1 MNERATLERNPTGAD
16 RIGFYG
22 KLPSHGDFVS
32 MGLGR
37 SLQSALD
44 TWLQAG
50 MQAAQQELGE
60 EWERRFRLMPA
71 WRFIVERGLWG
82 SSTVA
87 GVLLPSLDRVGRSFP
102 LVIAAQLHGFS
113 EHPRQLY
120 LDDTWFTAAE
130 AIAESS
136 ANRDFDINQF
146 TASLKRLRSLR
157 PADLAEN
164 ETLQDRAS
172 SRGTIWWHIDPDE
185 RRAKGFGVSGAPEPA
200 HFAKLLRESSSVVSP
215 PPRSET
221 PPIPPSVIVEP
232 HHHSLVLRH
241 SHATHPG
248 TRLTV
253 NADALLVSETPS
265 LFAVADGVGDSNAAA
280 EVGKIAVHVL
290 AEATKQQTIEA
301 LVQEVKGKLGRAHG
315 LLQSAHHSQDRE
327 PSAASIVALATFD
340 DRCALLWVG
349 DARCYLRRDGM
360 MRCLTR
366 DHVEIGLRRTLSRA
380 IGLRGHLVPEV
391 LFGGL
396 QAGDRLLLCSAALP
410 SAVPERSIAEIL
422 LSAKIEKAADILV
435 QEGLIANCR
444 DNLSAIVI
452 DVTTDDA

>member
-1 MNERATLERNPTGAD
+1 MNERATLERNPAEAD
-16 RIGFYG
+16 RIGFFG

-32 MGLGR
+32 MGFGR
-37 SLQSALD
+37 NLQSALD
-44 TWLQAG
+44 AWLQAG
-50 MQAAQQELGE
+50 LQAVQQELGE
-60 EWERRFRLMPA
+60 DWERRFRLMPA
-71 WRFIVERGLWG
+71 WRFIIEHGLWG
-82 SSTVA
+82 PATIA

-102 LVIAAQLHGFS
+102 LVIATQLHGFA

-120 LDDTWFTAAE
+120 LDGTWFTAVE

-136 ANRDFDINQF
+136 AKRDFDINHF
-146 TASLKRLRSLR
+146 TTSLKRLRSLR

-164 ETLQDRAS
+164 EILQDRAS
-172 SRGTIWWHIDPDE
+172 SRGTIWWRIDPE
-185 RRAKGFGVSGAPEPA
+185 EQRAKGFGVSGAPEPE
-200 HFAKLLRESSSVVSP
+200 HFPKLLHDNSP
-215 PPRSET
+215 AATAAARPET
-221 PPIPPSVIVEP
+221 AATPGPVIVEP
-232 HHHSLVLRH
+232 QPPLVLRH
-241 SHATHPG
+241 SHATHVG

-280 EVGKIAVHVL
+280 EAGKIAVHVL
-290 AEATKQQTIEA
+290 AETAKQQTIEA

-315 LLQSAHHSQDRE
+315 LLQSAYHSENRE
-327 PSAASIVALATFD
+327 PSAASIVVLATL
-340 DRCALLWVG
+340 RESCTLLWVG
-349 DARCYLRRDGM
+349 DARCYLLRDGM

-391 LFGGL
+391 LSGGL
-396 QAGDRLLLCSAALP
+396 QTGDRLLLCSAPLP
-410 SAVPERSIAEIL
+410 GAVPERSIAEIL

-452 DVTTDDA
+452 DVKTDER

>member
-1 MNERATLERNPTGAD
+1 MNERATLERNPAEAD
-16 RIGFYG
+16 RIGFFG

-37 SLQSALD
+37 NLQSALD
-44 TWLQAG
+44 AWLQAG
-50 MQAAQQELGE
+50 LQAVQQELGE
-60 EWERRFRLMPA
+60 DWERRFRTMPA

-82 SSTVA
+82 PATIA

-102 LVIAAQLHGFS
+102 LVIAAQLHDFT

-136 ANRDFDINQF
+136 AKRDFDINRF
-146 TASLKRLRSLR
+146 TASLKRLRTLR

-164 ETLQDRAS
+164 EILQENGS
-172 SRGTIWWHIDPDE
+172 SRGTLWWRISSEE
-185 RRAKGFGVSGAPEPA
+185 RRAGGFRVSGAPEPE
-200 HFAKLLRESSSVVSP
+200 HFPKLLHDNSP
-215 PPRSET
+215 VASAAPRPET
-221 PPIPPSVIVEP
+221 TPRPVIVEP
-232 HHHSLVLRH
+232 HHSLVLRH
-241 SHATHPG
+241 SHATHAG
-248 TRLTV
+248 TRLSV
-253 NADALLVSETPS
+253 NADALLVSEAPS
-265 LFAVADGVGDSNAAA
+265 LFAVADGVGDGNAAA
-280 EVGKIAVHVL
+280 DVGKIAVHIL
-290 AEATKQQTIEA
+290 AEAAEHDTIEA

-315 LLQSAHHSQDRE
+315 LLQSAYHSENRE
-327 PSAASIVALATFD
+327 PSAASIVVLATLQAS
-340 DRCALLWVG
+340 CALLWVG
-349 DARCYLRRDGM
+349 DARCYLLRDGM

-366 DHVEIGLRRTLSRA
+366 DHVEIGLRRALSRA
-380 IGLRGHLVPEV
+380 IGLRGHLIPEV
-391 LFGGL
+391 LSGGL
-396 QAGDRLLLCSAALP
+396 QAGDRLLLCSAPLP

-452 DVTTDDA
+452 DVKTDEP

>member
-1 MNERATLERNPTGAD
+1 MNERANLERNPAEAD

-32 MGLGR
+32 MGLGH

-44 TWLQAG
+44 AWMQAGLQAT
-50 MQAAQQELGE
+50 QQELGDD
-60 EWERRFRLMPA
+60 WKRRFRAMPA
-71 WRFIVERGLWG
+71 WRFIIERGLWG
-82 SSTVA
+82 PATVA

-102 LVIAAQLHGFS
+102 LVIAAQLHGFC

-136 ANRDFDINQF
+136 ARRDFDINHF
-146 TASLKRLRSLR
+146 TASLKRLRTLR

-164 ETLQDRAS
+164 EILQDAS
-172 SRGTIWWHIDPDE
+172 SRGTLWWRISPEE
-185 RRAKGFGVSGAPEPA
+185 RRAKGFRVSGAPEPG
-200 HFAKLLRESSSVVSP
+200 HFSKLLHDNSP
-215 PPRSET
+215 AASAGPQPET
-221 PPIPPSVIVEP
+221 TEASRPVGIEP
-232 HHHSLVLRH
+232 HHSLVLRH
-241 SHATHPG
+241 SRATHAG
-248 TRLTV
+248 TRLSV
-253 NADALLVSETPS
+253 NADALLVSESPS

-280 EVGKIAVHVL
+280 DIGKITVHVL
-290 AEATKQQTIEA
+290 AETAKQQTIEA
-301 LVQEVKGKLGRAHG
+301 LVQEIKGKLGRAHG
-315 LLQSAHHSQDRE
+315 LLQSAYLSETRE
-327 PSAASIVALATFD
+327 PSAASIVVLATHQES
-340 DRCALLWVG
+340 CALLWAG
-349 DARCYLRRDGM
+349 DARCYLLRDGM

-391 LFGGL
+391 LSGGL
-396 QAGDRLLLCSAALP
+396 QPGDRLLLCSAPLP

-422 LSAKIEKAADILV
+422 LSAEIDKAADILV

-452 DVTTDDA
+452 DVNTDEP

>member
-1 MNERATLERNPTGAD
+1 MNERATLERNPTEAD
-16 RIGFYG
+16 RIGFFG

-37 SLQSALD
+37 NLQSALD
-44 TWLQAG
+44 AWLQAG
-50 MQAAQQELGE
+50 LQAAQQELGGD
-60 EWERRFRLMPA
+60 WERRFRFMPA

-82 SSTVA
+82 PATVA

-102 LVIAAQLHGFS
+102 LVIAAQLHGFA

-120 LDDTWFTAAE
+120 LDDAWFTAAE

-136 ANRDFDINQF
+136 AKRDFDINHF

-172 SRGTIWWHIDPDE
+172 SRGTIWWRIDPEE
-185 RRAKGFGVSGAPEPA
+185 RRAKGFGVSGAPEPE
-200 HFAKLLRESSSVVSP
+200 HFPKLLHDNSPTASAAPRPETAATTTRAVV
-215 PPRSET
+215 
-221 PPIPPSVIVEP
+221 VEQHQP
-232 HHHSLVLRH
+232 LVLRH
-241 SHATHPG
+241 SHATHAG

-253 NADALLVSETPS
+253 NADALLVSETHS
-265 LFAVADGVGDSNAAA
+265 LFAVADGVGDGNAAA
-280 EVGKIAVHVL
+280 EVGRIAVHVL
-290 AEATKQQTIEA
+290 AETAKQQTIEA

-315 LLQSAHHSQDRE
+315 LLQSAYHSSDRE
-327 PSAASIVALATFD
+327 PSAASIVVLATL
-340 DRCALLWVG
+340 RESCALLWVG
-349 DARCYLRRDGM
+349 DARCYLLREGM

-380 IGLRGHLVPEV
+380 IGLRGHLIPEV
-391 LFGGL
+391 LCGGL
-396 QAGDRLLLCSAALP
+396 QAGDRLLLCSAPLP
-410 SAVPERSIAEIL
+410 NAIPERSIAEIL

-452 DVTTDDA
+452 DVKTDEP

>member
-1 MNERATLERNPTGAD
+1 MNERATLERNAAEAD

-44 TWLQAG
+44 AWLQAG
-50 MQAAQQELGE
+50 LQAAHQELGE
-60 EWERRFRLMPA
+60 DWERRFRTMPA

-82 SSTVA
+82 SATVA

-102 LVIAAQLHGFS
+102 LIIAAQLHGFA

-120 LDDTWFTAAE
+120 LDDAWFTAVE

-136 ANRDFDINQF
+136 AKRDFDINQF

-164 ETLQDRAS
+164 ETMQDRAS
-172 SRGTIWWHIDPDE
+172 SRGTIWWHIDPEE

-200 HFAKLLRESSSVVSP
+200 HFAKLLRESSGMVSP
-215 PPRSET
+215 PPQPET
-221 PPIPPSVIVEP
+221 PASPRPVIVEP

-248 TRLTV
+248 TRLNV
-253 NADALLVSETPS
+253 NADALLISQTPS
-265 LFAVADGVGDSNAAA
+265 LFAVADGVGDGNAAT
-280 EVGKIAVHVL
+280 ETGKLAVHVL
-290 AEATKQQTIEA
+290 AETAPHETIEA
-301 LVQEVKGKLGRAHG
+301 LMQEIKGKLGRAHG
-315 LLQSAHHSQDRE
+315 LLQSAHLSEGRE
-327 PSAASIVALATFD
+327 PSAASIVVFAALPES
-340 DRCALLWVG
+340 CALLWVG
-349 DARCYLRRDGM
+349 DARCYLLRDGM

-366 DHVEIGLRRTLSRA
+366 DHVDVGLRRTLSRA
-380 IGLRGHLVPEV
+380 IGMRGHLVPETR
-391 LFGGL
+391 FGGL

-410 SAVPERSIAEIL
+410 NAVPERSIAEIL
-422 LSAKIEKAADILV
+422 LSAKIETAADILV

-444 DNLSAIVI
+444 ENLSAIVI

>member
-1 MNERATLERNPTGAD
+1 MNERASLERNPAEAD

-32 MGLGR
+32 MGLGH

-44 TWLQAG
+44 AWMQAG
-50 MQAAQQELGE
+50 LQAAQQELGE
-60 EWERRFRLMPA
+60 DWKRRFRSMPA
-71 WRFIVERGLWG
+71 WRFIIERGLWG
-82 SSTVA
+82 PATVA

-102 LVIAAQLHGFS
+102 LVIAAQLHGFV

-136 ANRDFDINQF
+136 ARRDFDINHF
-146 TASLKRLRSLR
+146 TASLKRLRTLR

-164 ETLQDRAS
+164 EILQDAS
-172 SRGTIWWHIDPDE
+172 SRGTLWWRISPEE
-185 RRAKGFGVSGAPEPA
+185 RRAKGFRVSGAPEPE
-200 HFAKLLRESSSVVSP
+200 HFSKLLHDNP
-215 PPRSET
+215 PAASAGPRPTEA
-221 PPIPPSVIVEP
+221 PRPVGIEP
-232 HHHSLVLRH
+232 HHPLILRN
-241 SHATHPG
+241 SHATHAG
-248 TRLTV
+248 TRLSV

-280 EVGKIAVHVL
+280 DVGKITVHVL
-290 AEATKQQTIEA
+290 AETAKQQTIEA
-301 LVQEVKGKLGRAHG
+301 LVQEIKGKLGRAHG
-315 LLQSAHHSQDRE
+315 LLQSAYLSETRE
-327 PSAASIVALATFD
+327 PSAASIVVLATLQES
-340 DRCALLWVG
+340 CALLWAG
-349 DARCYLRRDGM
+349 DARCYLLRDGM

-391 LFGGL
+391 LSGGL
-396 QAGDRLLLCSAALP
+396 QPGDRLLLCSAPLP

-422 LSAKIEKAADILV
+422 LAAKIEKAADILV

-452 DVTTDDA
+452 DVKTDEP

>member
-1 MNERATLERNPTGAD
+1 MNERATLERSQSEAD
-16 RIGFYG
+16 RIGFFG

-37 SLQSALD
+37 GLQSALD
-44 TWLQAG
+44 AWLQAG
-50 MQAAQQELGE
+50 LQAAQQELGE
-60 EWERRFRLMPA
+60 DWQRRFRTMPA
-71 WRFIVERGLWG
+71 WRFIIERGLWG

-136 ANRDFDINQF
+136 ARRDFDINQF

-172 SRGTIWWHIDPDE
+172 SRGTIWWHIDPEE
-185 RRAKGFGVSGAPEPA
+185 RRTKGFGVSGPPEPA
-200 HFAKLLRESSSVVSP
+200 HFAKLLRESSGVVSP
-215 PPRSET
+215 PPKSAT
-221 PPIPPSVIVEP
+221 PAIPPPAIVEQ
-232 HHHSLVLRH
+232 HHHSLVLQR

-248 TRLTV
+248 TRLSV

-265 LFAVADGVGDSNAAA
+265 LFAIADGIGDSNAAA

-290 AEATKQQTIEA
+290 AETAAQQTIEA

-315 LLQSAHHSQDRE
+315 LLQSAYHSENRE
-327 PSAASIVALATFD
+327 PSATSIVVLATLQES
-340 DRCALLWVG
+340 CALLWVG
-349 DARCYLRRDGM
+349 DARCYLLRDGM

-391 LFGGL
+391 LSGGL
-396 QAGDRLLLCSAALP
+396 QAGDRLLLCSSPLP
-410 SAVPERSIAEIL
+410 NAVPERSIAEIL
-422 LSAKIEKAADILV
+422 LSAKIEKAADILI

-452 DVTTDDA
+452 DVKTDGA

>member
-1 MNERATLERNPTGAD
+1 MNERATLDRSPTEAD
-16 RIGFYG
+16 RIGFFG

-32 MGLGR
+32 MGLA
-37 SLQSALD
+37 SPLQAALD
-44 TWLQAG
+44 AWLQAG
-50 MQAAQQELGE
+50 LQEAHHELGE
-60 EWERRFRLMPA
+60 GWERRFRAMPV
-71 WRFIVERGLWG
+71 WRFIIERGLWG
-82 SSTVA
+82 SATIA

-102 LVIAAQLHGFS
+102 LVIAAQLPGFT

-136 ANRDFDINQF
+136 TKRDFDINHF

-172 SRGTIWWHIDPDE
+172 SRGTIWWRIDPEE

-200 HFAKLLRESSSVVSP
+200 HFAKLLRESFNAVSAP
-215 PPRSET
+215 PQAETAEVPR
-221 PPIPPSVIVEP
+221 PVIVEP
-232 HHHSLVLRH
+232 RHPLALRH

-248 TRLTV
+248 TRLAV

-280 EVGKIAVHVL
+280 ETGKIAVHVL
-290 AEATKQQTIEA
+290 AETAPQQTIEA
-301 LVQEVKGKLGRAHG
+301 LIQEIKGKLGRTHG
-315 LLQSAHHSQDRE
+315 LLQSAYLSQDRE
-327 PSAASIVALATFD
+327 PSAASMVVLATFQES
-340 DRCALLWVG
+340 CALLWVG
-349 DARCYLRRDGM
+349 DARCYLLRDGM

-380 IGLRGHLVPEV
+380 IGMRGHLIPEV
-391 LFGGL
+391 RPGGL

-410 SAVPERSIAEIL
+410 NAVPERNIAEIL

-444 DNLSAIVI
+444 ENLSAIVI
-452 DVTTDDA
+452 DVKTDDA

>member
-1 MNERATLERNPTGAD
+1 MGFGRN
-16 RIGFYG
+16 
-22 KLPSHGDFVS
+22 
-32 MGLGR
+32 
-37 SLQSALD
+37 LQSALD
-44 TWLQAG
+44 AWLQAG
-50 MQAAQQELGE
+50 LQAAQQELGE
-60 EWERRFRLMPA
+60 DWERRFRLMPA

-82 SSTVA
+82 PATIA

-102 LVIAAQLHGFS
+102 LVIAAQLHGFA

-120 LDDTWFTAAE
+120 LDETWFTAAE

-136 ANRDFDINQF
+136 SKRDFDIDHF

-172 SRGTIWWHIDPDE
+172 SRGTIWWRIDPEE
-185 RRAKGFGVSGAPEPA
+185 RRTKGFGVSGAPEPA
-200 HFAKLLRESSSVVSP
+200 HFAKLLHDNSPAASVAP
-215 PPRSET
+215 QPETTET
-221 PPIPPSVIVEP
+221 PRPVSVEP
-232 HHHSLVLRH
+232 HHPLVLRH
-241 SHATHPG
+241 SHATHAG
-248 TRLTV
+248 TRLAV
-253 NADALLVSETPS
+253 NADALLVAETPS

-280 EVGKIAVHVL
+280 DVGKIAVHVL
-290 AEATKQQTIEA
+290 AEAARQQTIEA

-315 LLQSAHHSQDRE
+315 LLQSAYHSENRE
-327 PSAASIVALATFD
+327 PSTASIVVLATLQEN
-340 DRCALLWVG
+340 CALLWVG
-349 DARCYLRRDGM
+349 DARCYLLRDGM

-380 IGLRGHLVPEV
+380 IGLKGHLVPEV
-391 LFGGL
+391 LSGGL
-396 QAGDRLLLCSAALP
+396 QAGDRLLLCSAPLP

-452 DVTTDDA
+452 DVKTDEP

>member
-1 MNERATLERNPTGAD
+1 MNERATLERNPIEAD
-16 RIGFYG
+16 RIGFFG

-32 MGLGR
+32 MDLGR
-37 SLQSALD
+37 NLQSALD
-44 TWLQAG
+44 AWLQAG
-50 MQAAQQELGE
+50 LQAAQQEFGE
-60 EWERRFRLMPA
+60 DWKRRFRLMPA

-82 SSTVA
+82 PATVA

-102 LVIAAQLHGFS
+102 LVIAAQLHGFA

-120 LDDTWFTAAE
+120 LDDAWFTAAE

-136 ANRDFDINQF
+136 AKRDFDINHF

-164 ETLQDRAS
+164 ETLQDRTS
-172 SRGTIWWHIDPDE
+172 SRGTIWWRIDPQE
-185 RRAKGFGVSGAPEPA
+185 RRAKGFGVTGAPEPA
-200 HFAKLLRESSSVVSP
+200 HLAKLLRESSGVVSTAP
-215 PPRSET
+215 QPETAATPRA
-221 PPIPPSVIVEP
+221 VVVEP
-232 HHHSLVLRH
+232 HHPLVLRH
-241 SHATHPG
+241 SHATHAG

-265 LFAVADGVGDSNAAA
+265 LFAVADGVGDGNAAA

-290 AEATKQQTIEA
+290 AETAKQQTIEA

-315 LLQSAHHSQDRE
+315 LLQSAYHSSDRE
-327 PSAASIVALATFD
+327 PSAASIVVLATLQES
-340 DRCALLWVG
+340 CALLWVG
-349 DARCYLRRDGM
+349 NARCYLLREGM

-380 IGLRGHLVPEV
+380 IGLRGHLIPEV
-391 LFGGL
+391 LSGGL
-396 QAGDRLLLCSAALP
+396 QAGDRLLLCSAPLP
-410 SAVPERSIAEIL
+410 NTVPERSIAEIL

-452 DVTTDDA
+452 DVKTDEP

>member
-1 MNERATLERNPTGAD
+1 MNERATLERNPAEAD
-16 RIGFYG
+16 RIGFFG

-32 MGLGR
+32 MGLGHN
-37 SLQSALD
+37 LQSALD
-44 TWLQAG
+44 AWLQAG
-50 MQAAQQELGE
+50 LQAVRQELGE
-60 EWERRFRLMPA
+60 DWERRFRTMPA

-82 SSTVA
+82 PATIA

-102 LVIAAQLHGFS
+102 LVIAAQLHDFT

-136 ANRDFDINQF
+136 AKRDFDINHF
-146 TASLKRLRSLR
+146 TANLKRLRTLR

-164 ETLQDRAS
+164 EILQDRAS
-172 SRGTIWWHIDPDE
+172 TRGSIWWRIDPEE
-185 RRAKGFGVSGAPEPA
+185 RRAKGFGVSGAPEPE
-200 HFAKLLRESSSVVSP
+200 HFPKLLHDNSP
-215 PPRSET
+215 AASAAPQPETTPR
-221 PPIPPSVIVEP
+221 PVIVEP
-232 HHHSLVLRH
+232 HHPLVLQH
-241 SHATHPG
+241 SHATHAG

-265 LFAVADGVGDSNAAA
+265 LFAVADGVGDGNAAA
-280 EVGKIAVHVL
+280 DAGKIAVHIL
-290 AEATKQQTIEA
+290 AEAAGHETIEA

-315 LLQSAHHSQDRE
+315 LLQSAYLSENRE
-327 PSAASIVALATFD
+327 PSAASIVVLATLQAS
-340 DRCALLWVG
+340 CALLWVG
-349 DARCYLRRDGM
+349 DARCYLLRDGM

-366 DHVEIGLRRTLSRA
+366 DHVEIGLKRTLSRA
-380 IGLRGHLVPEV
+380 IGLRGHLIPEV
-391 LFGGL
+391 LSGGL
-396 QAGDRLLLCSAALP
+396 QAGDRLLLCSAPLP
-410 SAVPERSIAEIL
+410 GAVPERSIAEIL

-452 DVTTDDA
+452 DVKTDEP

>member
-1 MNERATLERNPTGAD
+1 MNERAALDRSPSETD
-16 RIGFYG
+16 RIGFFG

-37 SLQSALD
+37 GLQTALDAWLQSGL
-44 TWLQAG
+44 
-50 MQAAQQELGE
+50 QAAQQDLGE
-60 EWERRFRLMPA
+60 DWERRFRLMPA
-71 WRFIVERGLWG
+71 WRFIIERGLWG
-82 SSTVA
+82 PATVA

-136 ANRDFDINQF
+136 AKRDFEINHF

-172 SRGTIWWHIDPDE
+172 SRGTIWWRIDPEE
-185 RRAKGFGVSGAPEPA
+185 RRAKGFGVTGAPEPA
-200 HFAKLLRESSSVVSP
+200 HFAKLLRESASVVSTAP
-215 PPRSET
+215 QPETVATPR
-221 PPIPPSVIVEP
+221 PVVVEP
-232 HHHSLVLRH
+232 HPPLVLRH
-241 SHATHPG
+241 SHATHAG
-248 TRLTV
+248 TRLAV

-265 LFAVADGVGDSNAAA
+265 LFAVADGVGDGNTAA

-290 AEATKQQTIEA
+290 AETAKQQTIEA

-315 LLQSAHHSQDRE
+315 LLQSAYHSSDRE
-327 PSAASIVALATFD
+327 PSAASIVVLATLGD
-340 DRCALLWVG
+340 SCALLWVG
-349 DARCYLRRDGM
+349 DARCYLLRDGM

-380 IGLRGHLVPEV
+380 IGMRGHLIPEV
-391 LFGGL
+391 RFGGL
-396 QAGDRLLLCSAALP
+396 QAGDRLLLCSAPLP
-410 SAVPERSIAEIL
+410 NAIPERGIAEIL

-435 QEGLIANCR
+435 HEGLIANCR

-452 DVTTDDA
+452 DVKTDEP

>member
-1 MNERATLERNPTGAD
+1 MNERATLERNQTEAD

-32 MGLGR
+32 MGVGR

-44 TWLQAG
+44 AWLQAG
-50 MQAAQQELGE
+50 LQAAQHELGDD
-60 EWERRFRLMPA
+60 WDRRFRKMPA
-71 WRFIVERGLWG
+71 WRFIIERGLWG
-82 SSTVA
+82 PATIA

-102 LVIAAQLHGFS
+102 LVIAAQLHGFA

-136 ANRDFDINQF
+136 AKRDFDINQF

-164 ETLQDRAS
+164 ERLQDRTS
-172 SRGTIWWHIDPDE
+172 SRGTIWWHIDPEE

-200 HFAKLLRESSSVVSP
+200 HFAKLLRENSPVVS
-215 PPRSET
+215 T
-221 PPIPPSVIVEP
+221 PPQAEPAAAPRPAIVEA
-232 HHHSLVLRH
+232 HHPLVLLH

-248 TRLTV
+248 TRLAV

-265 LFAVADGVGDSNAAA
+265 LFAVADGVGDGNAAA
-280 EVGKIAVHVL
+280 ETGKIAVHVL
-290 AEATKQQTIEA
+290 AETGPQQTIEA
-301 LVQEVKGKLGRAHG
+301 LVQEIKGKLGRAHG
-315 LLQSAHHSQDRE
+315 LLQSAYLSQDRE
-327 PSAASIVALATFD
+327 PSAASIVVFTAL
-340 DRCALLWVG
+340 RKSCALLWVG
-349 DARCYLRRDGM
+349 DARCYLLRDGM

-366 DHVEIGLRRTLSRA
+366 DHVEVGLRRMLSRA

-391 LFGGL
+391 RSGGL
-396 QAGDRLLLCSAALP
+396 QTGDRLLLCSAALP
-410 SAVPERSIAEIL
+410 NAVPERSIAEIL
-422 LSAKIEKAADILV
+422 LSAKIETAADILV

-444 DNLSAIVI
+444 ENLSAIVI

>member
-1 MNERATLERNPTGAD
+1 MNERATLERNPAESD

-32 MGLGR
+32 MGLGH

-44 TWLQAG
+44 AWMQAG
-50 MQAAQQELGE
+50 LQAAQQELGE
-60 EWERRFRLMPA
+60 DWKRRFRSMPA
-71 WRFIVERGLWG
+71 WRFIIERGLWG
-82 SSTVA
+82 PATVA

-102 LVIAAQLHGFS
+102 LVIAAQLHGFV

-136 ANRDFDINQF
+136 AKRDFDINHF
-146 TASLKRLRSLR
+146 TASLKRLRTLR

-164 ETLQDRAS
+164 EILQDRAS
-172 SRGTIWWHIDPDE
+172 SRGTIWWRIDPDD
-185 RRAKGFGVSGAPEPA
+185 RRAKGFGVGGAPEPEQ
-200 HFAKLLRESSSVVSP
+200 FPKLLRD
-215 PPRSET
+215 ET
-221 PPIPPSVIVEP
+221 PATSAPPQPEPAVAPRHVAAEP
-232 HHHSLVLRH
+232 HPPLVLRH
-241 SHATHPG
+241 SHATHAG

-265 LFAVADGVGDSNAAA
+265 LFAVADGVGDGNAAA
-280 EVGKIAVHVL
+280 EIGKIAVHVL
-290 AEATKQQTIEA
+290 AETATQQTIEA
-301 LVQEVKGKLGRAHG
+301 LVQDIKGKLGRTHG
-315 LLQSAHHSQDRE
+315 LLQSAYLSSDRE
-327 PSAASIVALATFD
+327 PSALSIVVLAVLGES
-340 DRCALLWVG
+340 CALLWVG
-349 DARCYLRRDGM
+349 DARCYLLRDGM

-380 IGLRGHLVPEV
+380 IGMRGHLVPEV
-391 LFGGL
+391 RAGGL
-396 QAGDRLLLCSAALP
+396 QAGDRLLLCSAPLP
-410 SAVPERSIAEIL
+410 NAVPERSIADIL
-422 LSAKIEKAADILV
+422 ISAKIEKAADILV

-452 DVTTDDA
+452 DVKTDDA